1 MREMRWT
8 DQQAAAITAHGHV
21 LLAASAG
28 TGKTTTV
35 VGKILWLLG
44 LDVGVRDSDG
54 EPLPRCPEPCQLEEI
69 AAITFTEKAAY
80 DLKGKLRKEIE
91 RSEGAE
97 ALRWEIDR
105 ASIGTIHAFCGEL
118 LRDHSLRLGID
129 PTFRV
134 LDERET
140 TLQQEEIVRDVLMT
154 ALEARDPLAVSLVKR
169 FHLNRRGRAR
179 GAVDQVVGVLRDVR
193 WRARR
198 YEEWTRRVGGNRE
211 LDPDRLQQLARED
224 GREEEADA
232 LQGVD
237 RAAFDYSAALYR
249 YAFLAQRRWLAW
261 LEDENV
267 RDFDSLILD
276 ARRLLTRESTRP
288 ALEDIRR
295 RFRILIIDEFQDTD
309 TVQRDIAFA
318 IAGLDGGPG
327 EEAGPGGPAA
337 VSGRG
342 SQAEHLPVPGRR
354 HLRLEPG
361 ARHAG
366 WGGGADPAHPQLPQ
380 RAAGGRLRQPGLLEG
395 DGRERGG
402 DPGGVSGKPRGLPGP
417 HPMATSGRRFS
428 H

>member
-193 WRARR
+193 W
-198 YEEWTRRVGGNRE
+198 
-211 LDPDRLQQLARED
+211 
-224 GREEEADA
+224 
-232 LQGVD
+232 
-237 RAAFDYSAALYR
+237 S
-249 YAFLAQRRWLAW
+249 
-261 LEDENV
+261 
-267 RDFDSLILD
+267 
-276 ARRLLTRESTRP
+276 
-288 ALEDIRR
+288 
-295 RFRILIIDEFQDTD
+295 
-309 TVQRDIAFA
+309 
-318 IAGLDGGPG
+318 GP
-327 EEAGPGGPAA
+327 PPAA
-337 VSGRG
+337 GARGRPGRG
-342 SQAEHLPVPGRR
+342 SGRPAR
-354 HLRLEPG
+354 SGSRRVRLL
-361 ARHAG
+361 
-366 WGGGADPAHPQLPQ
+366 GGAVSLCLP
-380 RAAGGRLRQPGLLEG
+380 RAAKVVGLAGG
-395 DGRERGG
+395 
-402 DPGGVSGKPRGLPGP
+402 
-417 HPMATSGRRFS
+417 
-428 H
+428 